1 MKNLVMNVVGGNIRL
16 HGKVISQC
24 IKGLS
29 MWVGSISVVSVSQK
43 LIMTVNLQL
52 IYR

>member
-1 MKNLVMNVVGGNIRL
+1 MMNLVMNVGSENFRL
-16 HGKVISQC
+16 HGRVISQC
-24 IKGLS
+24 MKGLS

-52 IYR
+52 IYG

>member
-1 MKNLVMNVVGGNIRL
+1 MKNLVINVVSENIRL
-16 HGKVISQC
+16 HGSVISQYM
-24 IKGLS
+24 KDLS

-52 IYR
+52 IYG